1 MRRGFTLIELLVVI
15 AIIAILAAILF
26 PVFAKAREKARSASC
41 LSNEKQLALAM
52 LQYSQDYDET
62 FPGMGNATIS
72 TPVVPEDP
80 RFNAHDPGANPP
92 ATADYYYTSWASAI
106 YPYIKNVQIYL
117 CPSTTYACYRVAYG
131 VPGSGI
137 NATQTGTVGIFGR
150 PSQGDIKRP
159 AEILMIG
166 EKGTGGGNQY
176 ILSGQYYAG
185 RMNHN
190 DGSNCA
196 FFDGHVKWLKYDIG
210 DIGHGYPAVYA
221 YGTAT
226 QKGHPPWTV
235 IFNPLG

>member
-62 FPGMGNATIS
+62 FPAMSLGANLSAA
-72 TPVVPEDP
+72 VVPEDP
-80 RFNAHDPGANPP
+80 TFG
-92 ATADYYYTSWASAI
+92 YYTTNSNWWNCWTNGI
-106 YPYIKNVQIYL
+106 YPYIKNVQIYK
-117 CPSTTYACYRVAYG
+117 CPSYSTSTYGCAYG
-131 VPGSGI
+131 LPAVGI
-137 NATQTGTVGIFGR
+137 NATQTGTASIFGR
-150 PSQGDIKRP
+150 PSQSDIKRP

-176 ILSGQYYAG
+176 ILSGTYYAG